1 MSTQSSSSPIPLRID
16 FVSDVSCPWC
26 AIGLQSLQQAIERVG
41 DEIAVDLHF
50 AAFELNPQM
59 PPEGQDAI
67 EHLTVKYGISAEQAI
82 SNGEAIRQ
90 RGAQLGFV
98 FDMGRRRKVY
108 NTFDAHRLLY
118 WAGQQS
124 PSQQLALKQTLL
136 RAYFSDGQDIS
147 SPEILVGLAAQ
158 AGLDGDRAREV
169 LDSGRYAK
177 EVRGQEELNTVRGIN
192 AVPAVIIDRHLL
204 VQGGQP
210 PAVFEQA
217 LRQAA
222 GKRSAVSP

>member
-26 AIGLQSLQQAIERVG
+26 AIGLQSLQQAIDRVG

-50 AAFELNPQM
+50 VAFELNPQM

-67 EHLTVKYGISAEQAI
+67 EHLTGKYGISAEQAI

-98 FDMGRRRKVY
+98 FDMGLRRKVY

-136 RAYFSDGQDIS
+136 RAYFGDGQDVS
-147 SPEILVGLAAQ
+147 SPDVLVALAVQ

-177 EVRGQEELNTVRGIN
+177 EVRGLEEDNAVRGIN

-222 GKRSAVSP
+222 GRRTAVSP